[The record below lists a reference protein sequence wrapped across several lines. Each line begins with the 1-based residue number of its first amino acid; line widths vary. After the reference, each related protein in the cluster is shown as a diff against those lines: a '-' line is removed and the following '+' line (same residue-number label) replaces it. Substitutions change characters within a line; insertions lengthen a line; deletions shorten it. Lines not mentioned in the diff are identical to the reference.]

1 MNIIFKNI
9 FLEGKLVPGNL
20 HMNMMVS
27 GALEVLAYTVA
38 IFAFLRWA
46 IISVVFGICNFSHPW
61 SYLYLIFLLIVD
73 WVADFLSPLSW
84 PLLAW
89 LSSWQRQPIIKRPRW
104 NIFFF
109 VCYRFFSQARSG
121 NLCWIQYLEFNSIYQ
136 YDCELSLYHVIF
148 FDFKGMIFWKT
159 FM

>member
-84 PLLAW
+84 PLLDW
-89 LSSWQRQPIIKRPRW
+89 LSSWQRQLIIRRPRW

-109 VCYRFFSQARSG
+109 VCYRFFHKQGVGTCVGFNIWNST
-121 NLCWIQYLEFNSIYQ
+121 QYINMIVN
-136 YDCELSLYHVIF
+136 YHYI
-148 FDFKGMIFWKT
+148 M
-159 FM
+159 